1 MCVLFFFRLPDICEN
16 APAASALSA
25 QKPPVI
31 ARAQS
36 ARGNPHPVLP
46 KNKKR
51 ETIMTFSDI
60 FKSSFL
66 ENVTSVSV
74 LDMVLALGLTVAF
87 LYRKKG

>member
-1 MCVLFFFRLPDICEN
+1 MCVLFFFIPRHLQKRPCGLSPLRAKN
-16 APAASALSA
+16 LSLRGCKAPVAIRTPS
-25 QKPPVI
+25 PP
-31 ARAQS
+31 
-36 ARGNPHPVLP
+36 
-46 KNKKR
+46 KKKG

-74 LDMVLALGLTVAF
+74 LAMVLALGLTVAF

>member
-1 MCVLFFFRLPDICEN
+1 
-16 APAASALSA
+16 
-25 QKPPVI
+25 
-31 ARAQS
+31 
-36 ARGNPHPVLP
+36 
-46 KNKKR
+46 
-51 ETIMTFSDI
+51 MTLSDI